1 MFVFHSVVF
10 SMNLFLNC
18 NSFKKSTSFVVVTIS
33 VITLMYHPV
42 KFMCLQFHSD
52 YSIQGKVQASIN
64 EYSPAVF
71 GGTQAR
77 IYKQTKRDA
86 SFTPGP
92 GSLAFDPKPLP
103 EP

>member
-1 MFVFHSVVF
+1 
-10 SMNLFLNC
+10 
-18 NSFKKSTSFVVVTIS
+18 
-33 VITLMYHPV
+33 MYHPV